1 MVIRDR
7 PSRMSF
13 RCSRGVVGV
22 FTQFCRIALLCDWS
36 QPLSSRSM
44 YSIHAPS
51 RNSPC
56 LWSCCLMHIVALCI
70 SNHFSHCD
78 CVQGAIYRRFKR
90 ILPCVGEFRPLGL
103 VKRHQFG
110 SMYCTFG
117 GYTHPFME
125 VLMIQVKSSLAAN
138 MVIQ

>member
-1 MVIRDR
+1 
-7 PSRMSF
+7 
-13 RCSRGVVGV
+13 
-22 FTQFCRIALLCDWS
+22 
-36 QPLSSRSM
+36 
-44 YSIHAPS
+44 
-51 RNSPC
+51 
-56 LWSCCLMHIVALCI
+56 MHIESLLSFAI
-70 SNHFSHCD
+70 MYK
-78 CVQGAIYRRFKR
+78 VQFTGRFKR
-90 ILPCVGEFRPLGL
+90 ILPCVGEFRRLGL